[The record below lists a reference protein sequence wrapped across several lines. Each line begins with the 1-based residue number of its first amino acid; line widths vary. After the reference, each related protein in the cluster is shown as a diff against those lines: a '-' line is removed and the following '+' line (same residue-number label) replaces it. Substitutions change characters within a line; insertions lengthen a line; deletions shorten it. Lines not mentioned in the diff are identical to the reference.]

1 MELEKILKEKG
12 FSDEQVKSFLDA
24 IKENKLYVTE
34 QENPEE
40 EIQKLKEENE
50 ALKGENDILKQN
62 TDGASG
68 AEEENKKLQ
77 EKIARVKKESALIIA
92 LTKANAVDV
101 DYLLYKAEKSGAYEK
116 LTEDESGHVTGAE
129 ELVNGLKTSY
139 AAQFK
144 EEAKDPVSALPANV
158 KKLDTGNN
166 GDAAPQTLEEAIIQK
181 LSGEEE

>member
-1 MELEKILKEKG
+1 MELEKILKEMG
-12 FSDEQVKSFLDA
+12 FSDEQVKSFLNA
-24 IKENKLYVTE
+24 MKENKLYVTE

-40 EIQKLKEENE
+40 EIRKLKEENE

-77 EKIARVKKESALIIA
+77 ETISRVKKESALIIA

-101 DYLLYKAEKSGAYEK
+101 DYLLYKAEKSGAYEN
-116 LTEDESGHVTGAE
+116 LTEDENGHVTGAE

-139 AAQFK
+139 AAQF

-166 GDAAPQTLEEAIIQK
+166 GEAVPQTLEEAIIQK